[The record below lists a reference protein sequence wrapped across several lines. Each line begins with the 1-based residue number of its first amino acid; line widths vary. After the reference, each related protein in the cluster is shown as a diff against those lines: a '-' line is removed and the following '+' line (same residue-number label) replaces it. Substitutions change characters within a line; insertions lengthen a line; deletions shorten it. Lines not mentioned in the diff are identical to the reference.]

1 MKINN
6 KGLQLIKDFE
16 GCRLKVYKD
25 AVGFNTV
32 GWGHL
37 VLSED
42 NLQYN
47 DIITQEKADEL
58 LKQDLEHFEK
68 GISKLLKVQVTENQF
83 AAIVSLAFNI
93 GLQVFAKS
101 SVLRYINTGYPVLAG
116 QRILL
121 FNKAGGKVLAG
132 LTRRREAEKKMY
144 ETR

>member
-1 MKINN
+1 MRINN

-37 VLSED
+37 VLPED

-47 DIITQEKADEL
+47 DIITQEKADKL
-58 LKQDLEHFEK
+58 LTKDLELFEK
-68 GISKLLKVQVTENQF
+68 GVAKLLKVQVTKNQF
-83 AAIVSLAFNI
+83 AAMVSLAFNI
-93 GLQVFAKS
+93 GLQAFAKS
-101 SVLRYINTGYPVLAG
+101 SVLRYFNTGYPVLAG

-121 FNKAGGKVLAG
+121 FNKAGGKVLNG
-132 LTRRREAEKKMY
+132 LTRRREAEKKLY
-144 ETR
+144 ETK